1 LFTSDELTV
10 QSPPDVL
17 PRLQNSQTPLKSAL
31 SRDTLS
37 PYINRKGAAMITR
50 ETTVVHT
57 TDRFMKVI
65 FVIIAVCMVWNVLV
79 DSAPPVEA
87 QVPSRMEINCSYG
100 CP

>member
-1 LFTSDELTV
+1 
-10 QSPPDVL
+10 
-17 PRLQNSQTPLKSAL
+17 
-31 SRDTLS
+31 
-37 PYINRKGAAMITR
+37 MITR